1 MHVNSRFAIL
11 SAIVVLSSPLRAQNN
26 ASATAGSDTTRVL
39 LHVAPTV
46 TDSAP
51 PRAATPAVDL
61 RAAAHYSR
69 ATQPAAPMRFA
80 PPSQTQPVALMIVG
94 GAALLA
100 GALIEGDAGR
110 VFMVGG
116 AVIGLIGLYQ
126 YLQ

>member
-1 MHVNSRFAIL
+1 MPVVSPGSAVNVAPAGSPDR
-11 SAIVVLSSPLRAQNN
+11 SAVSEVMASPS
-26 ASATAGSDTTRVL
+26 ASAAC
-39 LHVAPTV
+39 TV